1 MPPELREQQNN
12 QLGKTFMPY
21 TQSNYRWDCEI
32 FSVYEIFSWIRM
44 HPMGGAD
51 GQPGRFKTLDEI
63 TCFKCGDT
71 GHFANKCPKGHLA
84 FLSNNQNKKWTL
96 GPMLYRIILHP
107 RENTSSINHHCLI
120 TTWSYSVRIVAA
132 DGDYFIFILITII

>member
-1 MPPELREQQNN
+1 MCVFLYLMDFDNFVQVSHCNKMPSELREQQNN

-21 TQSNYRWDCEI
+21 TQSNYRYVSLI
-32 FSVYEIFSWIRM
+32 FLYQIADIYTFSM
-44 HPMGGAD
+44 HPSGGAD

-84 FLSNNQNKKWTL
+84 FLSNNHNKK
-96 GPMLYRIILHP
+96 
-107 RENTSSINHHCLI
+107 
-120 TTWSYSVRIVAA
+120 
-132 DGDYFIFILITII
+132 